1 MVHIHRISLLADSA
15 LGTAHY
21 SMSRKS
27 RQIEK
32 FRQLIDQQFRTQHSM
47 QAYADQLGLSIGQ
60 LSRIC
65 REVLG
70 QSSLH
75 VLNDRLIQEAQRGL
89 VYTGLSIKQLADEL
103 GFVDDAYFSRFF
115 RKHTGLSPRDYR
127 AKALA
132 RMVQG

>member
-1 MVHIHRISLLADSA
+1 
-15 LGTAHY
+15 
-21 SMSRKS
+21 
-27 RQIEK
+27 
-32 FRQLIDQQFRTQHSM
+32 M